1 MTQQVRQKVSNSAE
15 VHLWIVI
22 APPSPLWVY
31 CHEVDLLDS
40 RKQDTHSGM
49 LESFQDCTLYK
60 YIYSLECGE
69 LETGA

>member
-1 MTQQVRQKVSNSAE
+1 MTQQVRRKVSNSAE

-22 APPSPLWVY
+22 GAPLWVY
-31 CHEVDLLDS
+31 SYEVDLLNS
-40 RKQDTHSGM
+40 RRQDTHSGM
-49 LESFQDCTLYK
+49 LESFQDSTLYK